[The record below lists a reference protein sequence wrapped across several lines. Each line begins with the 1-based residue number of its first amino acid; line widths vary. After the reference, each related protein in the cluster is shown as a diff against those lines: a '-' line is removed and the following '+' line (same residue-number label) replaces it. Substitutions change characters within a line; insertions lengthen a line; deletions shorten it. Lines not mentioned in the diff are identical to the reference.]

1 MENFFKLS
9 SYAIKWKLISA
20 HTFRTVPST
29 HTVSQGFSSKEFAC
43 NAGDTKRWVQ
53 SLGQEDSPGGR
64 NSNPLQ
70 YSCLG
75 NPMDRGAW
83 QATVHGVAKTHTWLS
98 MCMHTHT
105 HTHTHTHKHIERAQ
119 FFILLPLTNLSA
131 CIFSFPPSH
140 LKRSTPSTLTS
151 SGPCVFT
158 LLFSASYFLSAI
170 KP

>member
-20 HTFRTVPST
+20 HTFRAVPST

-98 MCMHTHT
+98 MCMHTYTHT
-105 HTHTHTHKHIERAQ
+105 HTHTHTQAHRKSSILYIITTDK
-119 FFILLPLTNLSA
+119 FI
-131 CIFSFPPSH
+131 
-140 LKRSTPSTLTS
+140 
-151 SGPCVFT
+151 CVY
-158 LLFSASYFLSAI
+158 LFLSSLSSQEKHSI
-170 KP
+170 YSH